1 MLRRRSRRQ
10 TVRIKQQFPDSVCMT
25 WQEVSGNWLLVP
37 DRPKAIIHFLGGAFI
52 AAAPHLTYSWLLE
65 NLYQQGYCIVATPFI
80 NTFDHGA
87 IADEVL
93 TTFDQAMIYLRRQV
107 IGDRYI
113 PIYGV
118 GHSMGCKV
126 HLLIASLYNIERAG
140 NILIS
145 FNNYPARKSIPL
157 LEQFVQFAPDF
168 DVEFT
173 PSPNQ
178 TLNLVRDRYAIGHN
192 LLIKFRRDTIDQTY
206 DLSDVLYQRFPQ
218 FTAIQ
223 ILQGTHTTPI
233 AQDVRWQP
241 GQSFTAFDAIGQFV
255 KQEFYKDLGQLKK
268 TMLQWLG

>member
-1 MLRRRSRRQ
+1 M
-10 TVRIKQQFPDSVCMT
+10 I

-37 DRPKAIIHFLGGAFI
+37 DRPRAIIHFLGGAFV
-52 AAAPHLTYSWLLE
+52 AAAPSVTYGWLLE
-65 NLYQQGYCIVATPFI
+65 QLYQHGYGIVATPFI

-87 IADEVL
+87 IATEVL

-107 IGDRYI
+107 IGDRYL
-113 PIYGV
+113 PIYGM

-126 HLLIASLYNIERAG
+126 HLLIASLYNIDRAG

-168 DVEFT
+168 DIEFT

-178 TLNLVRDRYAIGHN
+178 TLNLVRDRYTVGRN
-192 LLIKFRRDTIDQTY
+192 LLIKFRKDTIDQTY
-206 DLSDVLYQRFPQ
+206 DLSDVLFQRFPQ

-223 ILQGTHTTPI
+223 ILKGTHTTPI

-241 GQSFTAFDAIGQFV
+241 GKSFTPLDALGQFV
-255 KQEFYKDLGQLKK
+255 KQEFYRDLGQLKE
-268 TMLQWLG
+268 TVLQWLG

>member
-1 MLRRRSRRQ
+1 ML
-10 TVRIKQQFPDSVCMT
+10 

-37 DRPKAIIHFLGGAFI
+37 DRPQAIIHFLGGAFV
-52 AAAPHLTYSWLLE
+52 AAAPNVTYGWLLE
-65 NLYQQGYCIVATPFI
+65 NLCEQGYAIVATPFI

-87 IADEVL
+87 IATEVL

-107 IGDRYI
+107 IGDRYL
-113 PIYGV
+113 PIYGM

-126 HLLIASLYNIERAG
+126 HLLIASLYPVERAG

-168 DVEFT
+168 DLEFI

-178 TLNLVRDRYAIGHN
+178 TLGLVNERYSVSHN
-192 LLIKFRRDTIDQTY
+192 LLIKFRKDTIDQTY

-218 FTAIQ
+218 RTAIE
-223 ILQGTHTTPI
+223 ILRGSHTTPI

-241 GQSFTAFDAIGQFV
+241 GRSFTAFDAIGQFV
-255 KQEFYKDLGQLKK
+255 KQEFYRDLGQLKH
-268 TMLQWLG
+268 TVLRWLQT